1 MATDPVD
8 TPAVH
13 HVAAHDTAKLADQA
27 SHPVRRISVD
37 VAEGAA
43 IGLRGM
49 AAKLGTSEADLIERA
64 LALYGAYLKFH
75 DEGKLVG
82 AASSESGLDVV
93 FSDF

>member
-1 MATDPVD
+1 
-8 TPAVH
+8 
-13 HVAAHDTAKLADQA
+13 
-27 SHPVRRISVD
+27 
-37 VAEGAA
+37 
-43 IGLRGM
+43 M